1 MKKDMK
7 ESKTALITGGA
18 RGIGRAISLSLAKN
32 GFDIGLNFRKSK
44 EDAKELKK
52 EIEERFKKRVILLR
66 GDISRKR
73 DVQSIVKE
81 FIKEFGRID
90 VLINNAGITKD
101 NLIIR
106 LAEDEFRKVIDV
118 NLVGTFLMTKEIIPH
133 MLRRRSGSII
143 NISSIVGIFGNKGQ
157 VNYSASKAGI
167 IGFSKSLAKEVASRN
182 IRVNV
187 IAPGFI
193 ETDMTDSLKGE
204 IREKILKNI
213 PLGRFGKPEEVA
225 NLVTFL
231 ASDESSYMT
240 GQVFLIDGGLSLGFQ
255 I

>member
-1 MKKDMK
+1 MKRDMR

-18 RGIGRAISLSLAKN
+18 RGIGRDISLSLSEK
-32 GFDIGLNFRKSK
+32 GFDIGINFRKSK
-44 EDAKELKK
+44 KEAEQLKR
-52 EIEERFKKRVILLR
+52 EIEERFNRKVLLLK
-66 GDISRKR
+66 GDVSRRR
-73 DVQSIVKE
+73 DVQGMVRD

-90 VLINNAGITKD
+90 VLVNNAGITKD
-101 NLIIR
+101 NLLIR
-106 LAEDEFRKVIDV
+106 LTENDFREVIDV
-118 NLVGTFLMTKEIIPH
+118 NLIGTFLMTKEVIPH

-157 VNYSASKAGI
+157 TNYSASKAGI

-193 ETDMTDSLKGE
+193 ETDMTDGLPDE
-204 IREKILKNI
+204 IKEKILKNI
-213 PLGRFGKPEEVA
+213 PLGRFGKPKEVSH
-225 NLVTFL
+225 LVTFL

>member
-1 MKKDMK
+1 VKRDMR

-18 RGIGRAISLSLAKN
+18 RGIGRDISLSLSEK
-32 GFDIGLNFRKSK
+32 GFDIGINFRKSK
-44 EDAKELKK
+44 KEAEQLKR
-52 EIEERFKKRVILLR
+52 EIEERFNRKVLLLK
-66 GDISRKR
+66 GDVSRRR
-73 DVQSIVKE
+73 DVQGMVRD

-90 VLINNAGITKD
+90 VLVNNAGITKD
-101 NLIIR
+101 NLLIR
-106 LAEDEFRKVIDV
+106 LTENDFREVIDV
-118 NLVGTFLMTKEIIPH
+118 NLIGTFLMTKEVIPH

-157 VNYSASKAGI
+157 TNYSASKAGI

-193 ETDMTDSLKGE
+193 ETDMTDGLPDE
-204 IREKILKNI
+204 IKEKILKNI
-213 PLGRFGKPEEVA
+213 PLGRFGKPKEVSH
-225 NLVTFL
+225 LVTFL

>member
-1 MKKDMK
+1 MK

-18 RGIGRAISLSLAKN
+18 RGIGRAISLSLSEK
-32 GFDIGLNFRKSK
+32 GFDIGINFRKSK
-44 EDAKELKK
+44 EEAKQLKK
-52 EIEERFKKRVILLR
+52 EIEERFNRRVILLR
-66 GDISRKR
+66 GDISKRR
-73 DVQSIVKE
+73 DVQSIVKD
-81 FIKEFGRID
+81 FLKEFGRID
-90 VLINNAGITKD
+90 VLVNNAGITKD
-101 NLIIR
+101 NLLIR
-106 LAEDEFRKVIDV
+106 LTEDDFRKVIDI
-118 NLVGTFLMTKEIIPH
+118 NLIGTFLMTKEVIPH

-157 VNYSASKAGI
+157 TNYSASKAGI

-182 IRVNV
+182 IRINV

-193 ETDMTDSLKGE
+193 ETDMTEE
-204 IREKILKNI
+204 IQEEIKEKILKNI
-213 PLGRFGKPEEVA
+213 PLGRFGRPKEVA

-231 ASDESSYMT
+231 ASEESSYMT

>member
-1 MKKDMK
+1 VKRDMG

-18 RGIGRAISLSLAKN
+18 RGIGRAISLSLSEK
-32 GFDIGLNFRKSK
+32 GFDIGINFRKSK
-44 EDAKELKK
+44 DEAEQLKR
-52 EIEERFKKRVILLR
+52 EIEERFNRKVLLLK
-66 GDISRKR
+66 GDVSRRR
-73 DVQSIVKE
+73 DVQGMVRD

-90 VLINNAGITKD
+90 VLVNNAGITKD
-101 NLIIR
+101 NLLIR
-106 LAEDEFRKVIDV
+106 LTENDFREVIDV
-118 NLVGTFLMTKEIIPH
+118 NLIGTFLMTKEIIPH

-157 VNYSASKAGI
+157 TNYSASKAGI

-193 ETDMTDSLKGE
+193 ETDMTYGLPDE
-204 IREKILKNI
+204 IKEKILKNI
-213 PLGRFGKPEEVA
+213 PLGRFGKPKEVSH
-225 NLVTFL
+225 LVTFL
-231 ASDESSYMT
+231 ASEESSYMT

>member
-1 MKKDMK
+1 MR

-18 RGIGRAISLSLAKN
+18 RGIGRDISLSLSEK
-32 GFDIGLNFRKSK
+32 GFDIGINFRKSK
-44 EDAKELKK
+44 KEAEQLKR
-52 EIEERFKKRVILLR
+52 EIEERFNRKVLLLK
-66 GDISRKR
+66 GDVSRRR
-73 DVQSIVKE
+73 DVQGMVRD

-90 VLINNAGITKD
+90 VLVNNAGITKD
-101 NLIIR
+101 NLVIR
-106 LAEDEFRKVIDV
+106 LTENDFREVIDV
-118 NLVGTFLMTKEIIPH
+118 NLIGTFLMTKEVIPY

-157 VNYSASKAGI
+157 TNYSASKAGI

-193 ETDMTDSLKGE
+193 ETDMTDGLPDE
-204 IREKILKNI
+204 IKEKILKNI
-213 PLGRFGKPEEVA
+213 PLGRFGKPKEVSH
-225 NLVTFL
+225 LVTFL

>member
-1 MKKDMK
+1 MR

-18 RGIGRAISLSLAKN
+18 RGIGRAISLALSEN
-32 GFDIGLNFRKSK
+32 GFDIGINYRKSK
-44 EDAKELKK
+44 DEAQSLKR
-52 EIEERFKKRVILLR
+52 EIEERFKRKVILLK
-66 GDISRKR
+66 GDVSKRR
-73 DVQSIVKE
+73 DVQGVVKD

-90 VLINNAGITKD
+90 VLVNNAGITKD
-101 NLIIR
+101 SLILR
-106 LAEDEFRKVIDV
+106 LSEDDFRKVLDV
-118 NLVGTFLMTKEIIPH
+118 NLVGTFLMTKEVIPH
-133 MLRRRSGSII
+133 MLRRRSGVII

-157 VNYSASKAGI
+157 TNYSASKSGI
-167 IGFSKSLAKEVASRN
+167 IGFSRSLAKEVASRN

-193 ETDMTDSLKGE
+193 ETDMTDMIKDE
-204 IREKILKNI
+204 IKERILKNI

-225 NLVTFL
+225 KLVTFL
-231 ASDESSYMT
+231 SSDESSYMT

>member
-1 MKKDMK
+1 MKRDMR

-18 RGIGRAISLSLAKN
+18 RGIGRDISLSLSEK
-32 GFDIGLNFRKSK
+32 GFDIGINFRKSK
-44 EDAKELKK
+44 KEAEQLKR
-52 EIEERFKKRVILLR
+52 EIEERFNRKVLLLK
-66 GDISRKR
+66 GDVSRRR
-73 DVQSIVKE
+73 DVQGMVRD

-90 VLINNAGITKD
+90 VLVNNAGITKD
-101 NLIIR
+101 NLVIR
-106 LAEDEFRKVIDV
+106 LTENDFREVIDV
-118 NLVGTFLMTKEIIPH
+118 NLIGTFLMTKEVIPH

-157 VNYSASKAGI
+157 TNYSASKAGI

-193 ETDMTDSLKGE
+193 ETDMTDGLPDE
-204 IREKILKNI
+204 IKEKILKNI
-213 PLGRFGKPEEVA
+213 PLGRFGKPREVSH
-225 NLVTFL
+225 LVTFL

>member
-1 MKKDMK
+1 MK

-18 RGIGRAISLSLAKN
+18 RGIGRAISLSLSEK
-32 GFDIGLNFRKSK
+32 GFDIGINFRKSK
-44 EDAKELKK
+44 EEAKQLKK
-52 EIEERFKKRVILLR
+52 EIEERFNRRVILLR
-66 GDISRKR
+66 GDISKRR
-73 DVQSIVKE
+73 DVQSIVKD
-81 FIKEFGRID
+81 FLKEFGRID
-90 VLINNAGITKD
+90 VLVNNAGITKD
-101 NLIIR
+101 NLLIR
-106 LAEDEFRKVIDV
+106 LTEDDFRKVIDI
-118 NLVGTFLMTKEIIPH
+118 NLIGTFLMTKEVIPH

-157 VNYSASKAGI
+157 TNYSASKAGI

-182 IRVNV
+182 IRINV

-193 ETDMTDSLKGE
+193 ETDMTEE
-204 IREKILKNI
+204 IQEEIKEKILKNI
-213 PLGRFGKPEEVA
+213 PLGRFGKPKEVA

-231 ASDESSYMT
+231 ASEESSYMT

>member
-1 MKKDMK
+1 MKRDMR

-18 RGIGRAISLSLAKN
+18 RGIGRDISLSLSEK
-32 GFDIGLNFRKSK
+32 GFDIGINFRKSK
-44 EDAKELKK
+44 KEAEQLKR
-52 EIEERFKKRVILLR
+52 EIEERFNRKVLLLK
-66 GDISRKR
+66 GDVSRRR
-73 DVQSIVKE
+73 DVQGMVRD

-90 VLINNAGITKD
+90 VLVNNAGITKD
-101 NLIIR
+101 NLVIR
-106 LAEDEFRKVIDV
+106 LTENDFREVIDV
-118 NLVGTFLMTKEIIPH
+118 NLIGTFLMTKEVIPY

-157 VNYSASKAGI
+157 TNYSASKAGI

-193 ETDMTDSLKGE
+193 ETDMTDGLPDE
-204 IREKILKNI
+204 IKEKILKNI
-213 PLGRFGKPEEVA
+213 PLGRFGKPREVSH
-225 NLVTFL
+225 LVTFL

>member
-1 MKKDMK
+1 VKRDMR

-18 RGIGRAISLSLAKN
+18 RGIGRDISLSLSEK
-32 GFDIGLNFRKSK
+32 GFDIGINFRKSK
-44 EDAKELKK
+44 KEAEQLKR
-52 EIEERFKKRVILLR
+52 EIEERFNRKVLLLK
-66 GDISRKR
+66 GDVSRRR
-73 DVQSIVKE
+73 DVQGMVRD

-90 VLINNAGITKD
+90 VLVNNAGITKD
-101 NLIIR
+101 NLVIR
-106 LAEDEFRKVIDV
+106 LTENDFREVIDV
-118 NLVGTFLMTKEIIPH
+118 NLIGTFLMTKEVIPY

-157 VNYSASKAGI
+157 TNYSASKAGI

-193 ETDMTDSLKGE
+193 ETDMTDGLPDE
-204 IREKILKNI
+204 IKEKILKNI
-213 PLGRFGKPEEVA
+213 PLGRFGKPREVSH
-225 NLVTFL
+225 LVTFL

>member
-1 MKKDMK
+1 MK

-18 RGIGRAISLSLAKN
+18 RGIGRAVSLSLSEK
-32 GFDIGLNFRKSK
+32 GFDIGINFRKSK
-44 EDAKELKK
+44 EEARQLKR
-52 EIEERFKKRVILLR
+52 EIEERFNRRVLLLKGDVSKR
-66 GDISRKR
+66 R
-73 DVQSIVKE
+73 DVQNIVKD
-81 FIKEFGRID
+81 FLKEFGRID
-90 VLINNAGITKD
+90 VLVNNAGVTKD
-101 NLIIR
+101 NLLIR
-106 LAEDEFRKVIDV
+106 LTENDFREVVDV
-118 NLVGTFLMTKEIIPH
+118 NLIGTFLMTKEVIPH

-157 VNYSASKAGI
+157 TNYSASKAGI

-182 IRVNV
+182 IRINV

-193 ETDMTDSLKGE
+193 ETDMTEE
-204 IREKILKNI
+204 IQEEIKEKILKNI
-213 PLGRFGKPEEVA
+213 PLGRFGKPKEVA
-225 NLVTFL
+225 DLVTFL

>member
-1 MKKDMK
+1 MKRDMR

-18 RGIGRAISLSLAKN
+18 RGIGRDISLSLSEK
-32 GFDIGLNFRKSK
+32 GFDIGINFRKSK
-44 EDAKELKK
+44 KEAEQLKR
-52 EIEERFKKRVILLR
+52 EIEERFNRKVLLLK
-66 GDISRKR
+66 GDVSRRR
-73 DVQSIVKE
+73 DVQGMVRD

-90 VLINNAGITKD
+90 VLVNNAGITKD
-101 NLIIR
+101 NLVIR
-106 LAEDEFRKVIDV
+106 LTENDFREVIDV
-118 NLVGTFLMTKEIIPH
+118 NLIGTFLMTKEVIPH

-157 VNYSASKAGI
+157 TNYSASKAGI

-193 ETDMTDSLKGE
+193 ETDMTDGLPDE
-204 IREKILKNI
+204 IKEKILKNI
-213 PLGRFGKPEEVA
+213 PLGRFGKPKEVSH
-225 NLVTFL
+225 LVTFL

>member
-1 MKKDMK
+1 MK

-18 RGIGRAISLSLAKN
+18 RGIGRAISLSLSEK
-32 GFDIGLNFRKSK
+32 GFDIGINFRKSK
-44 EDAKELKK
+44 EEARQLKR
-52 EIEERFKKRVILLR
+52 EIEERFNRRVLLLKGDVSKR
-66 GDISRKR
+66 R
-73 DVQSIVKE
+73 DVQNIVKD
-81 FIKEFGRID
+81 FLKEFGRID
-90 VLINNAGITKD
+90 VLVNNAGVTKD
-101 NLIIR
+101 NLLIR
-106 LAEDEFRKVIDV
+106 LTENDFREVVDV
-118 NLVGTFLMTKEIIPH
+118 NLIGTFLMTKEVIPH

-157 VNYSASKAGI
+157 TNYSASKAGI

-182 IRVNV
+182 IRINV

-193 ETDMTDSLKGE
+193 ETNMTEE
-204 IREKILKNI
+204 IQEEIKEKILKNI
-213 PLGRFGKPEEVA
+213 PLGRFGRPEEVA

-231 ASDESSYMT
+231 ASEESSYMT

>member
-1 MKKDMK
+1 MKRDMR

-18 RGIGRAISLSLAKN
+18 RGIGRDISLSLSEK
-32 GFDIGLNFRKSK
+32 GFDIGINFRKSK
-44 EDAKELKK
+44 KKAEQLKR
-52 EIEERFKKRVILLR
+52 EIEERFNRKVLLLK
-66 GDISRKR
+66 GDVSRRR
-73 DVQSIVKE
+73 DVQGMVRD

-90 VLINNAGITKD
+90 VLVNNAGITKD
-101 NLIIR
+101 NLLIR
-106 LAEDEFRKVIDV
+106 LTENDFREVIDV
-118 NLVGTFLMTKEIIPH
+118 NLIGTFLMTKEVIPY

-157 VNYSASKAGI
+157 TNYSASKAGI

-193 ETDMTDSLKGE
+193 ETDMTDGLPDE
-204 IREKILKNI
+204 IKEKILKNI
-213 PLGRFGKPEEVA
+213 PLGRFGKPKEVSH
-225 NLVTFL
+225 LVTFL

>member
-1 MKKDMK
+1 VKRDMR

-18 RGIGRAISLSLAKN
+18 RGIGRDISLSLSEK
-32 GFDIGLNFRKSK
+32 GFDIGINFRKSK
-44 EDAKELKK
+44 KEAEQLKR
-52 EIEERFKKRVILLR
+52 EIEERFNRKVLLLK
-66 GDISRKR
+66 GDVSRRR
-73 DVQSIVKE
+73 DVQGMVRD

-90 VLINNAGITKD
+90 VLVNNAGITKD
-101 NLIIR
+101 NLVIR
-106 LAEDEFRKVIDV
+106 LTENDFREVIDV
-118 NLVGTFLMTKEIIPH
+118 NLIGTFLMTKEVIPY

-157 VNYSASKAGI
+157 TNYSASKAGI

-193 ETDMTDSLKGE
+193 ETDMTDGLPDE
-204 IREKILKNI
+204 IKEKILKNI
-213 PLGRFGKPEEVA
+213 PLGRFGKPKEVSH
-225 NLVTFL
+225 LVTFL

>member
-1 MKKDMK
+1 MR

-18 RGIGRAISLSLAKN
+18 RGIGRDISLSLSEK
-32 GFDIGLNFRKSK
+32 GFDIGINFRKSK
-44 EDAKELKK
+44 KEAEQLKR
-52 EIEERFKKRVILLR
+52 EIEERFNRKVLLLK
-66 GDISRKR
+66 GDVSRRR
-73 DVQSIVKE
+73 DVQGMVRD

-90 VLINNAGITKD
+90 VLVNNAGITKD
-101 NLIIR
+101 NLVIR
-106 LAEDEFRKVIDV
+106 LTENDFREVIDV
-118 NLVGTFLMTKEIIPH
+118 NLIGTFLMTKEVIPY

-157 VNYSASKAGI
+157 TNYSASKAGI

-193 ETDMTDSLKGE
+193 ETDMTDGLPDE
-204 IREKILKNI
+204 IKEKILKNI
-213 PLGRFGKPEEVA
+213 PLGRFGKPREVSH
-225 NLVTFL
+225 LVTFL